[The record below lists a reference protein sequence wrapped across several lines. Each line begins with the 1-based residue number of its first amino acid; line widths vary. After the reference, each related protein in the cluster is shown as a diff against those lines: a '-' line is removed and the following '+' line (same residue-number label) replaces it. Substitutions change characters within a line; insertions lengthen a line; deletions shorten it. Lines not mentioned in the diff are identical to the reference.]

1 MMPRVRNVRHL
12 GDYRLELEFNDGTA
26 GELDFRSQVVGRG
39 GVFQPLTA
47 ISFFQQVQVDPEAG
61 TIVWPNGVDLC
72 PDTLYQRLTQNLTDG
87 ATTSLASSI
96 A

>member
-12 GDYRLELEFNDGTA
+12 GDYRLELEFNDGTV

-39 GVFQPLTA
+39 GVFQPLTT

-72 PDTLYQRLTQNLTDG
+72 PDTLYQRLTQKLTDG

-96 A
+96 V